1 MLINYF
7 DSSSVISTYQK
18 NFKKT
23 MIERVYCFTES
34 FLRNVKMVPGKILE
48 GQPQKFFGWLR
59 PFLPLSL
66 FTSDL
71 SQMS

>member
-48 GQPQKFFGWLR
+48 GQPQKFFG
-59 PFLPLSL
+59 
-66 FTSDL
+66 
-71 SQMS
+71 